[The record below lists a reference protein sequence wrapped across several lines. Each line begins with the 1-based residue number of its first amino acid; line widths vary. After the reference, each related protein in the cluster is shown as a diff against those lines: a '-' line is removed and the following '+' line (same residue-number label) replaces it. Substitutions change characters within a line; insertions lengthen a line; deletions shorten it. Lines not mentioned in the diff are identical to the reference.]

1 MRRVLLKNNTD
12 ALGRVYDRRSVDAA
26 LSKHR
31 LGYIMGELGSG
42 TSDGIMLDRLSHQIE
57 HIHYDGN
64 DLIGVLKVLKTPMGN
79 ILQGLL
85 DEEIPIRTSF
95 RTISMIKDD
104 VVYVESISGID
115 VLDTA
120 H

>member
-1 MRRVLLKNNTD
+1 MRRILLKNNTD
-12 ALGRVYDRRSVDAA
+12 ALGRVYDRQSIETA

-31 LGYIMGELGSG
+31 GYIMGELGSG
-42 TSDGIMLDRLSHQIE
+42 TSDGVMLDRLSHQIE
-57 HIHYDGN
+57 NIHYDGN
-64 DLIGVLKVLKTPMGN
+64 DLVGDLKVLKTPMGN

-85 DEEIPIRTSF
+85 DEEVSIRTSF

-115 VLDTA
+115 IIDTA
-120 H
+120 G